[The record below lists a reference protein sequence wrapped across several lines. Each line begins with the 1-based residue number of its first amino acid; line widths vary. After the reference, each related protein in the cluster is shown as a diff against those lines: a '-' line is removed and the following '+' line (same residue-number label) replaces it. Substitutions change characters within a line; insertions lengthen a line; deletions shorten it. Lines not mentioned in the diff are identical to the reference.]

1 MIALGLDDTGDLDF
15 NPDTGVFNMVSDEDE
30 VAQKLYLILGENI
43 GEIPWNEDIG
53 LNHLDMIA
61 NGDNQTVIQ
70 SILEQYLQDQWP
82 ETFESV
88 EITDFQVDG
97 VNRLTSVSA
106 DVTLVDGTTTSAIV
120 NEGDDNNAFND

>member
-1 MIALGLDDTGDLDF
+1 
-15 NPDTGVFNMVSDEDE
+15 MVSDEDE